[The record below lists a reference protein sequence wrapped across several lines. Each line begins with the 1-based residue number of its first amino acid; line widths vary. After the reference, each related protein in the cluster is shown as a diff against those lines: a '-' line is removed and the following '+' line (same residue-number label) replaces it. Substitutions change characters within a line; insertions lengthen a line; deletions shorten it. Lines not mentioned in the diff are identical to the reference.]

1 MTKGGRVIKG
11 YFKNAQIQGHGSE
24 EEGANKF

>member
-1 MTKGGRVIKG
+1 MKKGNKILKG
-11 YFKNAQIQGHGSE
+11 YFKNAQIQGEGSE